1 VARGRK
7 GSCLRRLVSVV
18 VAATLLG
25 GLVFLVF
32 FGDGG
37 RLALGPCV
45 PGREGAGEGAS
56 GGAGELLETRNFE
69 ASRRAIGDLRDG
81 VVDDR
86 LVTTLQ
92 TVAEEHR
99 ICVDAFKE
107 GHYFLP
113 GVPDGPLIPDSYGEA
128 GGLPNTHYYG
138 RAVDVR
144 RVNGTPIRGNGT
156 DPSVLD
162 IGEIISGIPPQERPD
177 QIIGPESWV
186 KSLGHSDEEGW
197 ILDEDQLERHDD
209 HIHIGY
215 IRNDGT
221 WNTR

>member
-1 VARGRK
+1 VVRGRK
-7 GSCLRRLVSVV
+7 GSYLRRLVSVV

-56 GGAGELLETRNFE
+56 GRAGELLETRNFE

-86 LVTTLQ
+86 LVTTLH

-113 GVPDGPLIPDSYGEA
+113 GVEDGPLIPEGYGKA
-128 GGLPNTHYYG
+128 GELFSKYTRSGSEVPGGVEQGDPRARIIVGLETHLLDYFSK
-138 RAVDVR
+138 AV
-144 RVNGTPIRGNGT
+144 
-156 DPSVLD
+156 SF
-162 IGEIISGIPPQERPD
+162 ERPG
-177 QIIGPESWV
+177 QTR
-186 KSLGHSDEEGW
+186 
-197 ILDEDQLERHDD
+197 ERFE
-209 HIHIGY
+209 
-215 IRNDGT
+215 
-221 WNTR
+221 